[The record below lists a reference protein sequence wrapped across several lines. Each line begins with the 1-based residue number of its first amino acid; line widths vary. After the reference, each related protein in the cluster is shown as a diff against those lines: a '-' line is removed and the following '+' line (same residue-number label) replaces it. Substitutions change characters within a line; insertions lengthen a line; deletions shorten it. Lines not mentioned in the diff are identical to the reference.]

1 MVSKRDG
8 GTGRETLCSLEGEE
22 EERDVT
28 GKSAQKRRF
37 RMDARVAHTGGSL
50 LDLQSMLVC
59 RETIITINLMV

>member
-1 MVSKRDG
+1 MVSRGDE
-8 GTGRETLCSLEGEE
+8 GTGRETLCSLEGEGE
-22 EERDVT
+22 EGEAT

-50 LDLQSMLVC
+50 LDLQSMLAC